1 MFVVVVI
8 VVVIP
13 VCCCCRCYVCC
24 LFPCLNV
31 TVLDASP
38 PDRYSFLLVFFVY
51 WVFFKSIFVP
61 NLRKAIVV
69 DVWIRPSTKQREKPC
84 VPPGSLKGCLHS
96 CLHCICCL
104 LLMQNSRYLVVKD
117 HVIAAS
123 FVHHHGIVSRRHLKH
138 HVFVDMLDPVLQHL
152 PSD

>member
-1 MFVVVVI
+1 MAAGE
-8 VVVIP
+8 
-13 VCCCCRCYVCC
+13 CHEG
-24 LFPCLNV
+24 L
-31 TVLDASP
+31 TP
-38 PDRYSFLLVFFVY
+38 PDRCLFWFLFLLGCCLLFCFVY
-51 WVFFKSIFVP
+51 MFP
-61 NLRKAIVV
+61 NLRKARVE
-69 DVWIRPSTKQREKPC
+69 DVRTRASPKQRENPC